1 MYLISSSQQSTD
13 DVLGCLTLFNGAKP
27 FSSSSFDSNPSECV
41 DNLAIVVN
49 RLTMPQAI
57 ADPAFAGVTDAFLD
71 VSELRSVTLY
81 HRYQVVDFEYSSSQV
96 GPSCPVLEVR
106 GIGNLEEPL
115 RKRGII

>member
-1 MYLISSSQQSTD
+1 MLIGNLLEPGRSSFTTMAVPLDCMACRMVSFSCMYLISSSQQSTD

-41 DNLAIVVN
+41 DNLAIVVD
-49 RLTMPQAI
+49 RLAMPQAI

-81 HRYQVVDFEYSSSQV
+81 H
-96 GPSCPVLEVR
+96 
-106 GIGNLEEPL
+106 
-115 RKRGII
+115 